1 MPIRHTLAILETT
14 CYGGKVNDVTPQ
26 EARAAL
32 ADAGNQATG
41 IRRTD
46 KQYRPIL
53 LGIAAMYLGSAF
65 LVSLFPHGGSRFAG
79 IALVVIFVGGLVGTL
94 FLLLRIRAYSRRGIR
109 RFTWSAFGFTFWN
122 ATVVGVSIASRWWG
136 PHQPGIHFFVSAII
150 GVLPLLAAA
159 WLVGRW
165 R

>member
-1 MPIRHTLAILETT
+1 M
-14 CYGGKVNDVTPQ
+14 NDVTPQ

-41 IRRTD
+41 VRRTD
-46 KQYRPIL
+46 KQFRPIL
-53 LGIAAMYLGSAF
+53 LGLAAVYLGCAL
-65 LVSLFPHGGSRFAG
+65 LVGAFPHGGSRFAG

-94 FLLLRIRAYSRRGIR
+94 LLLLRIRAYSKRGIQW
-109 RFTWSAFGFTFWN
+109 FTWSAFGFTFWN
-122 ATVVGVSIASRWWG
+122 LAVVGVSIASGWWE
-136 PHQPGIHFFVSAII
+136 PRQPGIHFFVSAII
-150 GVLPLLAAA
+150 GVLPLLASA

>member
-1 MPIRHTLAILETT
+1 M
-14 CYGGKVNDVTPQ
+14 NDVTPE

-41 IRRTD
+41 VRRTD

-53 LGIAAMYLGSAF
+53 LGIAAIYLGCAL
-65 LVSLFPHGGSRFAG
+65 LVSLFPHGGSPLAG
-79 IALVVIFVGGLVGTL
+79 IALLVIFVGGLVGTL

-109 RFTWSAFGFTFWN
+109 WFTWSAFGFTFWN
-122 ATVVGVSIASRWWG
+122 AAVVGVSIAFHWWG
-136 PHQPGIHFFVSAII
+136 RNQPGIHFFVSATIA
-150 GVLPLLAAA
+150 VLPLLVAA

>member
-1 MPIRHTLAILETT
+1 MVASNMNE
-14 CYGGKVNDVTPQ
+14 VTPE

-32 ADAGNQATG
+32 VTAGNQALG
-41 IRRTD
+41 VRRTD

-53 LGIAAMYLGSAF
+53 LGIAAMYLGCAL

-79 IALVVIFVGGLVGTL
+79 IALVVIFLGGLAGTL
-94 FLLLRIRAYSRRGIR
+94 LLLLRIRAYSRRGILW
-109 RFTWSAFGFTFWN
+109 FSWSAFGFTFWN
-122 ATVVGVSIASRWWG
+122 AAVVGVSSASGWWG
-136 PHQPGIHFFVSAII
+136 PHQPGIHFFGSAII
-150 GVLPLLAAA
+150 GVLPLLVAG

>member
-1 MPIRHTLAILETT
+1 MKE
-14 CYGGKVNDVTPQ
+14 VTPQ

-41 IRRTD
+41 VRSTD

-53 LGIAAMYLGSAF
+53 LGIAAMYLGCAL

-79 IALVVIFVGGLVGTL
+79 IALLVIFFGGLAGTL
-94 FLLLRIRAYSRRGIR
+94 FLLLRIRAHSRRGIR
-109 RFTWSAFGFTFWN
+109 WFTVSAFGFTLWN
-122 ATVVGVSIASRWWG
+122 TAVIGASIASGWWG
-136 PHQPGIHFFVSAII
+136 PHESGIHFFGTAII
-150 GVLPLLAAA
+150 GALPLVVAA